1 MGTYRMFT
9 DNNNLSTWEK
19 INIEQSLEW
28 QDGIDT
34 SHIKFDSRAVGIL
47 QDCHPAPRRQ
57 FVIILSGQQ
66 EIGFGD
72 GTKKIFGPGDARLVE
87 DITGKGHTTIA
98 IGNEPCITATIV
110 LKNQN

>member
-9 DNNNLSTWEK
+9 DNNTLATWEK
-19 INIEQSLEW
+19 INIEQTLEW

-47 QDCHPAPRRQ
+47 QDWHPAPRRQ
-57 FVIILSGQQ
+57 FVIILSGQL